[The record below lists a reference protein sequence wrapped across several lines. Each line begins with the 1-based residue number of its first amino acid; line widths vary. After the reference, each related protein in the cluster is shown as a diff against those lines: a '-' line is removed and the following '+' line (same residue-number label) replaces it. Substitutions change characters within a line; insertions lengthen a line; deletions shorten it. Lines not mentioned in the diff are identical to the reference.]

1 MNFLSLE
8 IFLEFQITE
17 EILFTLTDSLATAA
31 DGWGQGHISC
41 HVGKTKSKSMT
52 GQGDDVIHH
61 RSSQIDYKF
70 VNLGRI
76 KRDGLVDQV
85 RENKGIQTVPAP
97 LLFHRRSIT
106 DGDSERQ

>member
-1 MNFLSLE
+1 
-8 IFLEFQITE
+8 
-17 EILFTLTDSLATAA
+17 
-31 DGWGQGHISC
+31 
-41 HVGKTKSKSMT
+41 MT

-85 RENKGIQTVPAP
+85 RENKGILTVPAP
-97 LLFHRRSIT
+97 LFFGRRSIT